1 MEKEKFNTNAMV
13 EAALMAVF
21 VIVILIVT
29 GYVPILSFFG
39 TLILPIPIAVLYLR
53 QNFNIT
59 LSCIVVSTIITAL
72 LFNPIISIN
81 AAINYA
87 LIGLALGYCIK
98 NKKSA
103 YFTVLMLTLAC
114 ILTNILSALIMLVFI
129 EKTSLV
135 TFLTDSANTVIN
147 TFKASFEEAR
157 NYYVNMGVSGKQ
169 LEQMDQALNMIN
181 IENMLL
187 MLPVSILIYGFMAAY
202 INYIVSIKILK
213 KLRYEVEEVLPFSK
227 FYISNL
233 VGAALIGVTCIG
245 IILSGKNVYGAEY
258 FYKSMI
264 FIIRFIFILNGVAA
278 AAYFMKKKRLL
289 SKRVTTLLIF
299 FSFIVGLGE
308 LYFII
313 GFVEM
318 IFDYRRLDPYRIR
331 KV

>member
-1 MEKEKFNTNAMV
+1 MEKAKFNTNAMV

-53 QNFNIT
+53 QNFNVT

-114 ILTNILSALIMLVFI
+114 ILTNILSALILLVFI

-135 TFLTDSANTVIN
+135 NFLTNSANTAIN
-147 TFKASFEEAR
+147 SFKASFEEAR
-157 NYYVNMGVSGKQ
+157 NYYVNMGVNGKQ
-169 LEQMDQALNMIN
+169 LEQMDQALTMIN

-187 MLPVSILIYGFMAAY
+187 MLPVSILLYGFMAAY

-213 KLRYEVEEVLPFSK
+213 KLRYEVEEVLPFSN
-227 FYISNL
+227 FYVSNL
-233 VGAALIGVTCIG
+233 VGAALIGITCIG
-245 IILSGKNVYGAEY
+245 IILSGKDVYGAEY

-264 FIIRFIFILNGVAA
+264 SIIRFIFILNGVAA

-289 SKRVTTLLIF
+289 SKRVTTLLIL

-308 LYFII
+308 LYFTI